1 MTKAIECINLVKQF
15 GDFRAVDQINLQF
28 EQGRISALLGPNGAG
43 KTTTI
48 SMMLGMMRPTSG
60 EVRVLGLPSGTK
72 ELRQR
77 VGALMQDVRAAD
89 GLTVREVLQLFRSY
103 YRNPMSL
110 ERLFDISG
118 LHADAKRRASAL
130 SGGQRRRLAF
140 AQSLAGNPE
149 LIVLDEPTVGMDV
162 EARGRF
168 WETIRALA
176 SDGRTVLLTTHYL
189 EEADAVADHIAV
201 IANGCVVAEGAP
213 ERLKAQAALRTV
225 SFRSANA
232 PKEHEWL
239 QLPGVEKAECYGDRI
254 RLHAHETDQL
264 LFTLMQSNWGVTDID
279 VQSASLED
287 AFRSLTDTNRSTLT
301 KNSLS

>member
-1 MTKAIECINLVKQF
+1 MKNAIECINVVKQF
-15 GDFRAVDQINLQF
+15 GDFRAVDQMNLTF
-28 EQGRISALLGPNGAG
+28 EQGKISALLGPNGAG
-43 KTTTI
+43 KTTAI
-48 SMMLGMMRPTSG
+48 SMMLGMIKPTSG
-60 EVRVLGLPSGTK
+60 EVRMLGLPSGTK

-77 VGALMQDVRAAD
+77 VGALMQDVKAAD
-89 GLTVREVLQLFRSY
+89 GLTVKEVLQLFRSY

-118 LHADAKRRASAL
+118 LHADEKRRASSL

-149 LIVLDEPTVGMDV
+149 LLLLDEPTVGMDI

-176 SDGRTVLLTTHYL
+176 KDGRTVLLTTHHL

-201 IANGCVVAEGAP
+201 IAGGRVVAEGTP
-213 ERLKAQAALRTV
+213 EKLKAQTALRTI
-225 SFRSANA
+225 SFRAANA
-232 PKEHEWL
+232 PDEQEWL
-239 QLPGVEKAECYGDRI
+239 KLPGVVKVECTGGRI
-254 RLHAHETDQL
+254 RLHAEQTDLL
-264 LFTLMQSNWGVTDID
+264 LFSLMQSEWGVTDID

-287 AFRSLTDTNRSTLT
+287 AFRSLTVTDHPNT
-301 KNSLS
+301 K